1 MLPDTSVAAFSIAL
15 LAAHALINIRN
26 ITTRRVHIGQPRRSS
41 IRPVQSPYFHLA
53 GFGTLIF
60 GAESLLFPTI
70 ALTGFLSFLNSFP
83 FRIGFQHDSI
93 VQIIGLTLLTSG
105 YVLFWLSIIARGQY
119 AVSWDMPDG
128 HRLVTWGPYR
138 YVRHPSYLAYS
149 LMFLGFVLAWL
160 NLLAVPSLISIPGYY
175 LMTGIEEKIL
185 IERFG
190 DEYRTY
196 QEKTGRLFP
205 RLRKP
210 RQ

>member
-1 MLPDTSVAAFSIAL
+1 M
-15 LAAHALINIRN
+15 
-26 ITTRRVHIGQPRRSS
+26 
-41 IRPVQSPYFHLA
+41 
-53 GFGTLIF
+53 IF

-128 HRLVTWGPYR
+128 HRLVTCGPYR